1 MQRAPIELPS
11 SEIAGLELSRYCQ
24 GQRRIA
30 RSLEANHLAGEGL
43 AEVSHAHLAA
53 LGTSALP
60 IAGALHTPQSPA
72 MNSIARNLIVASIED
87 EAARRGGT
95 TRRHI
100 DGVGARAP
108 SARHRFSRWGN
119 ARSGPCLRHAAPRTS
134 RARPDRPRRFRRRI
148 AVPLAATGE
157 LTCRGHSVRVTLAR

>member
-95 TRRHI
+95 SMALGPVRLPHVIASAAGATHVADRVCDMPRLAPAAPGLI
-100 DGVGARAP
+100 D
-108 SARHRFSRWGN
+108 
-119 ARSGPCLRHAAPRTS
+119 HAASADAPPCRWPPRAS
-134 RARPDRPRRFRRRI
+134 
-148 AVPLAATGE
+148 
-157 LTCRGHSVRVTLAR
+157 